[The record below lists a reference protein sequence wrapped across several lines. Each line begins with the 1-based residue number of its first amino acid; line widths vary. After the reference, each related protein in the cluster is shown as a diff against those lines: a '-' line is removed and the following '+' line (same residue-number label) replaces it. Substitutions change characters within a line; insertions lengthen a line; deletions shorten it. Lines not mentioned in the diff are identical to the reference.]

1 MVGSESKIEWEC
13 NNGGVLYAS
22 GDNTATGNIPSGFCA
37 SGYSSLRAA
46 FIVSLLIDLV
56 FQVCLMID
64 ECLFD
69 LGLTRLDTAVFVFP
83 DLAVLEKVRTL

>member
-1 MVGSESKIEWEC
+1 MSSDPKFGFRCCRLTVLVGSESKIEWEC

-56 FQVCLMID
+56 FH
-64 ECLFD
+64 
-69 LGLTRLDTAVFVFP
+69 LG
-83 DLAVLEKVRTL
+83 VRDVYIVA